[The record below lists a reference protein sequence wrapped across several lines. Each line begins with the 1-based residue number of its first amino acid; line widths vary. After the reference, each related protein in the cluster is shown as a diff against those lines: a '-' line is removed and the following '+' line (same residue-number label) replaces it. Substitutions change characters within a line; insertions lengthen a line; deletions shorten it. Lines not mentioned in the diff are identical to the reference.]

1 MPGLLSLWHVMQ
13 ENLRGNNCDT
23 LAEYAV
29 VKKSQSFCTLRRFF
43 CMQRRKTA
51 ETDAKRVNLVIMTK
65 LQSAIGSAQAQPP
78 QLRKL
83 RSALLF
89 FLF

>member
-65 LQSAIGSAQAQPP
+65 LQRWAKRNWKRTSATSAIAEVA
-78 QLRKL
+78 
-83 RSALLF
+83 
-89 FLF
+89 